1 MNDPQADI
9 EDDRIGYWK
18 SLSEEVRAPETES
31 VRRRDILKYLASSM
45 ALVGLYGCAPK
56 RAEKIVP
63 YVISPKG
70 LTPTVSESYATSME
84 LDGFATGLLVRMDD
98 GRPTKIDGN
107 PAHPASLGAAGVL
120 EQASVLDLYD
130 PSRARMCRSRNA
142 PSTLEQCTASFAN
155 ARADRG

>member
-1 MNDPQADI
+1 MNDHNADT
-9 EDDRIGYWK
+9 EDDRVGYWK
-18 SLSEEVRAPETES
+18 SLSEEVRAPQTDS

-45 ALVGLYGCAPK
+45 ALVGLYGGAPK

-70 LTPTVSESYATSME
+70 LTPTVSEYYATSME

-107 PAHPASLGAAGVL
+107 PA
-120 EQASVLDLYD
+120 
-130 PSRARMCRSRNA
+130 
-142 PSTLEQCTASFAN
+142 
-155 ARADRG
+155 